1 MIQHVFYLTKYNQLL
16 KERNEY
22 LLNLGWKGL
31 RIRWSEYKKLSEKE
45 KEEKI

>member
-1 MIQHVFYLTKYNQLL
+1 MIQHD

-45 KEEKI
+45 KEEKYKK